1 MMQPGM
7 FRYKF
12 GGPGLPEW
20 EMSDYECVYFVT
32 VHFHE
37 RYRKYSS
44 EKLMQSMIRRIKN
57 GNAEVSLEPLHR
69 LTPRCIS
76 MPVYG
81 PYDAP
86 SAVILATAREV
97 AETRLNEIHQGFVE
111 IDMDLLFGREH

>member
-7 FRYKF
+7 FRYKC

-20 EMSDYECVYFVT
+20 EMSDYDEM
-32 VHFHE
+32 
-37 RYRKYSS
+37 
-44 EKLMQSMIRRIKN
+44 LMRSMIRRIKD
-57 GNAEVSLEPLHR
+57 GQAEVSLKPLHR
-69 LTPRCIS
+69 PTPRCIS

-97 AETRLNEIHQGFVE
+97 AEKRLNEIHQGFVE
-111 IDMDLLFGREH
+111 IDMDLVFGRGH

>member
-20 EMSDYECVYFVT
+20 EMSDYD
-32 VHFHE
+32 
-37 RYRKYSS
+37 
-44 EKLMQSMIRRIKN
+44 EKLMRSMIRRIKD
-57 GNAEVSLEPLHR
+57 GQAEVSLKPLHR

-97 AETRLNEIHQGFVE
+97 AEKRLNEIHQGFVE
-111 IDMDLLFGREH
+111 IDMDLVFGRGH

>member
-20 EMSDYECVYFVT
+20 EVRDYECVYFVT

-37 RYRKYSS
+37 RYRSYPS
-44 EKLMQSMIRRIKN
+44 EKLMRSMIRRIKD
-57 GNAEVSLEPLHR
+57 GDAEVSLKPLHR

-97 AETRLNEIHQGFVE
+97 AEKQLNEIHQGFVE
-111 IDMDLLFGREH
+111 IDMDLVFGRGR

>member
-20 EMSDYECVYFVT
+20 EMSDYD
-32 VHFHE
+32 
-37 RYRKYSS
+37 
-44 EKLMQSMIRRIKN
+44 EKLMRSMIRRVKD
-57 GNAEVSLEPLHR
+57 GQAEVSLKPLHR

-97 AETRLNEIHQGFVE
+97 AEKRLNEIHQGFVE
-111 IDMDLLFGREH
+111 IDMDLVFGRGH

>member
-20 EMSDYECVYFVT
+20 EVRDYD
-32 VHFHE
+32 
-37 RYRKYSS
+37 
-44 EKLMQSMIRRIKN
+44 EKLMRSMIRRIKD
-57 GNAEVSLEPLHR
+57 GDAEVSLKPLHR

-86 SAVILATAREV
+86 GTVILASAREV
-97 AETRLNEIHQGFVE
+97 ADKQLNEIHQGFVE
-111 IDMDLLFGREH
+111 IDMDLVFGRGR

>member
-1 MMQPGM
+1 M

-12 GGPGLPEW
+12 GGPGLPEY

-32 VHFHE
+32 VHFDE

-44 EKLMQSMIRRIKN
+44 ERLMKSMICRIKN
-57 GNAEVSLEPLHR
+57 GHAEVSLRPLHR

-86 SAVILATAREV
+86 STVVLATARVV
-97 AETRLNEIHQGFVE
+97 AEARLNEIHQGFVE
-111 IDMDLLFGREH
+111 IDMDLVFGVNK

>member
-7 FRYKF
+7 FRYVF

-20 EMSDYECVYFVT
+20 EV
-32 VHFHE
+32 
-37 RYRKYSS
+37 SS
-44 EKLMQSMIRRIKN
+44 HDEKLMRSMIRRIKD
-57 GNAEVSLEPLHR
+57 GQAEVSLKPLHR

-86 SAVILATAREV
+86 SAVILATGREV
-97 AETRLNEIHQGFVE
+97 AEKRLNEIQQGFVE
-111 IDMDLLFGREH
+111 IDMDLVFGRQR

>member
-1 MMQPGM
+1 MMKPGM
-7 FRYKF
+7 FRYRF

-32 VHFHE
+32 VHFDE

-44 EKLMQSMIRRIKN
+44 ERLMKSMICRIRN
-57 GNAEVSLEPLHR
+57 GKAEVGLKPLHR

-86 SAVILATAREV
+86 SSVVLATARVV

-111 IDMDLLFGREH
+111 IDMDLVFGRE

>member
-20 EMSDYECVYFVT
+20 EMSDYD
-32 VHFHE
+32 
-37 RYRKYSS
+37 
-44 EKLMQSMIRRIKN
+44 EKLMRSMIRRIKD
-57 GNAEVSLEPLHR
+57 GQAEVSLKPLHR

-97 AETRLNEIHQGFVE
+97 AEKRLNEIHQGFVE
-111 IDMDLLFGREH
+111 IDMDLVFGRGG